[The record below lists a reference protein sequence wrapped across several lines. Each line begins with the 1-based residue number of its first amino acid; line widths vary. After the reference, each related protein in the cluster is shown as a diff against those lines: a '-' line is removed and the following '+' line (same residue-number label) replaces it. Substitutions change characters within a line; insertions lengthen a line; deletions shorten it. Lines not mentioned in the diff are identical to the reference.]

1 MELLLKR
8 VFFGENYTIGRL
20 FIDGES
26 FCDTL
31 EDKVRP
37 QGAAKVYGETAI
49 PAGRY
54 KIEFVFSPK
63 FNRKMPAL
71 IDVKGFV
78 GILIHWGNTP
88 KDTEGCILVG
98 FNTEKGRLTKS
109 REAFYSLMEF
119 LHGAKARKE
128 EITLEVI

>member
-1 MELLLKR
+1 MENILDRIYK
-8 VFFGENYTIGRL
+8 GETYTIGRL

-71 IDVKGFV
+71 IDVKGFI
-78 GILIHWGNTP
+78 GILMHWGNTP

-98 FNTEKGRLTKS
+98 RNTIKGQLTESKDTWKKLFSRLYDAYE
-109 REAFYSLMEF
+109 RGEDIW
-119 LHGAKARKE
+119 
-128 EITLEVI
+128 ITIQ

>member
-1 MELLLKR
+1 MDNTLDRIFK
-8 VFFGENYTIGRL
+8 GETYTIGHL
-20 FIDGES
+20 FLDGER

-88 KDTEGCILVG
+88 KDTEGCVLVG
-98 FNTEKGRLTKS
+98 RNTIKGQLTESKDTWKKLFSRLYDAYE
-109 REAFYSLMEF
+109 RGEDIW
-119 LHGAKARKE
+119 
-128 EITLEVI
+128 ITIQ